1 MVTPARE
8 LAARERAEATS
19 RERRSWLTPAGRRY
33 FLLVYGLVIIGL
45 VFVFSSSYPQA
56 GRPTEQGGNP
66 YSYFWAQL
74 RYAMFGLLGMVLVAR
89 MRLAQVARL
98 APWGFALGCLL
109 MIAAIIW
116 GRQVHGALCWLP
128 KPVPWQPSEFAKVA
142 YLVLVAGCLARGPL
156 PRESVGRIWLPL
168 FAATALMAFILLWQR
183 DLGMAM
189 LIVGFAL
196 GMALVGGMR
205 WVYWIPLAL
214 GTGAAGLLVAKMHPH
229 AWVRLEAWLHPEQH
243 VPGPGLHVYNMLIAL
258 ARGGL
263 GGRGLGFSPDKWTT
277 LPFPHTD
284 SIFCVIGGEL
294 GLWGGMGLIALIAF
308 LAIWAFAVA
317 RHCPHRLGFFVA
329 SAAGMMLALQGF
341 INIAVA
347 TASMPVTGLTLPFI
361 SAGGSSLISCLLTAG
376 LVLSVAAE
384 GSARGEG

>member
-8 LAARERAEATS
+8 LAARGRAQAAP
-19 RERRSWLTPAGRRY
+19 RERRSWLTPVGRRY

-56 GRPTEQGGNP
+56 GRPTEQGGDP
-66 YSYFWAQL
+66 YYYFWVQL
-74 RYAMFGLLGMVLVAR
+74 RYALAGLLGMLLVAR
-89 MRLAQVARL
+89 IRIEHLARL
-98 APWGFALGCLL
+98 APWGFALGWLL
-109 MIAAIIW
+109 MIAAAIW
-116 GRQVHGALCWLP
+116 GGRVHGAACWLRW
-128 KPVPWQPSEFAKVA
+128 PVPWQPSEFAKVA

-156 PRESVGRIWLPL
+156 PRESVGRIWLPV
-168 FAATALMAFILLWQR
+168 FALTAGMVFILLWQR

-205 WVYWIPLAL
+205 WVYWVPLAL
-214 GTGAAGLLVAKMHPH
+214 GAGAAGLVLAWTQPH
-229 AWVRLEAWLHPEQH
+229 ARVRLEAWLHPEEH
-243 VPGPGLHVYNMLIAL
+243 VPGPGLHVYSMLIAL

-263 GGRGLGFSPDKWTT
+263 GGQGLGFSPDKWTT

-294 GLWGGMGLIALIAF
+294 GLWGGIGLIALVAF

-341 INIAVA
+341 MNIAVA

-384 GSARGEG
+384 GPARGEG